1 MKKGGFIKDAIILCL
16 ITLISGVSLGTV
28 YEITK
33 GPIAEAKLN
42 AKKKAYQEVFSE
54 AGDFKENTDA
64 MATITENSQALTE
77 LGYGNVGVDEVNDA
91 LDKDGNVIGHV
102 LITNSKDGYGGE
114 VQITVGIDK
123 GLKVTGIAFL
133 TIAETPGLG
142 MRAKE
147 PEFYTQFAGKQVDSF
162 EVTKTGASSDNQIN
176 AISGATIT
184 SNAVTNAVNVA
195 VYFVKNYIK

>member
-54 AGDFKENTDA
+54 ANDFKANDEA
-64 MATITENSQALTE
+64 MAALSENAQALLE
-77 LGYGNVGVDEVNDA
+77 LGYGNVGVDEVN
-91 LDKDGNVIGHV
+91 DGNVIGHV

-123 GLKVTGIAFL
+123 DLKVTGIAFL

-147 PEFYTQFAGKQVDSF
+147 PEFYTQFAGKQVDKY
-162 EVTKTGASSDNQIN
+162 EVTKTGATSDAQIN

>member
-54 AGDFKENTDA
+54 ANDFKANDEA
-64 MATITENSQALTE
+64 MAALSENAQALLE
-77 LGYGNVGVDEVNDA
+77 LGYGNVGVDDA

-123 GLKVTGIAFL
+123 DLKVTGIAFL

-147 PEFYTQFAGKQVDSF
+147 PEFYTQFAGKQVDKY
-162 EVTKTGASSDNQIN
+162 EVTKTGATSDAQIN

>member
-54 AGDFKENTDA
+54 ANDEA
-64 MATITENSQALTE
+64 MAALSENAQALLE

-123 GLKVTGIAFL
+123 DLKVTGIAFL

-147 PEFYTQFAGKQVDSF
+147 PEFYTQFAGKQVDKY
-162 EVTKTGASSDNQIN
+162 EVTKTGATSDAQIN

>member
-54 AGDFKENTDA
+54 ANDFKANDEA
-64 MATITENSQALTE
+64 MAALSENAQALLE

-102 LITNSKDGYGGE
+102 LITNSKDGYGG
-114 VQITVGIDK
+114 DK
-123 GLKVTGIAFL
+123 DLKVTGIAFL

-147 PEFYTQFAGKQVDSF
+147 PEFYTQFAGKQVDKY
-162 EVTKTGASSDNQIN
+162 EVTKTGATSDAQIN